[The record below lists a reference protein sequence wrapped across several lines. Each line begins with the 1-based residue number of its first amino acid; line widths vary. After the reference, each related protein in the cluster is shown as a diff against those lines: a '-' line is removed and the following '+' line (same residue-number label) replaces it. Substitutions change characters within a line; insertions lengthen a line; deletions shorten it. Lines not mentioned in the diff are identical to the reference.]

1 MPESSKRIIHDISA
15 SAIFKVIAVFALCAA
30 FFYLRGIVIIVLVA
44 VVIASAIE
52 PGTKWFM
59 KHSVPR
65 VAAVI
70 LQYLILA
77 LLLAIM
83 FYFLVI
89 PLIGEAIS
97 FTQSLPNYVHSA
109 ELLGTAGKF
118 GAVSSTG
125 STLNFTQSV
134 VDQLNSAVT
143 GLSQGFFS
151 TLSTVFGGVFN
162 FLLIIVI
169 SIYLAVQ
176 EKGISHFLAAITP
189 ATNRK
194 YVLSLWDRSEIKI
207 GRWMQ
212 GQLILAAVIFIVDYV
227 GLLAFGLPHALLLAF
242 FAAFFEIIPVIGPII
257 AGIPGILLAISSG
270 GLTFGFVILI
280 FYTLVQQLENHI
292 VYPLVV
298 KKVVGV
304 PPLVSIIALLA
315 GGELF
320 GFLGIVISVPVA
332 AVLMEVMNDNIQPSE
347 IDESTLPQ

>member
-1 MPESSKRIIHDISA
+1 MQDSTRRIIHDISIG
-15 SAIFKVIAVFALCAA
+15 AIFKVIAVFALCAA
-30 FFYLRGIVIIVLVA
+30 FFYLRGIVITVLVA

-52 PGTKWFM
+52 PGTKWLIRH
-59 KHSVPR
+59 KIPR
-65 VAAVI
+65 VPAVI

-77 LLLAIM
+77 ASLALM

-97 FTQSLPNYVHSA
+97 FTQSLPEYLHSA
-109 ELLGTAGKF
+109 EVASTAGRF
-118 GAVSSTG
+118 GMLTEGSSAEF
-125 STLNFTQSV
+125 SQNV
-134 VDQLNSAVT
+134 VNQLNAAVT

-151 TLSTVFGGVFN
+151 TLSTIFGGAFS
-162 FLLIIVI
+162 FLLIMII

-176 EKGISHFLAAITP
+176 EKGIHKFLATITP
-189 ATNRK
+189 ASHRT
-194 YVLSLWDRSEIKI
+194 YILSLWDRSEIKI

-212 GQLILAAVIFIVDYV
+212 GQLILAAVIFVVEYI
-227 GLLAFGLPHALLLAF
+227 GLFFLGMPHALLLAA
-242 FAAFFEIIPVIGPII
+242 FAAFFEIIPIIGPII
-257 AGIPGILLAISSG
+257 AGVPGVLLALSAG
-270 GLTFGFVILI
+270 GLTYGFAILI

-320 GFLGIVISVPVA
+320 GFLGIVISVPAA
-332 AVLMEVMNDNIQPSE
+332 AVLMEIMNDNISSPE
-347 IDESTLPQ
+347 VDGAAATE